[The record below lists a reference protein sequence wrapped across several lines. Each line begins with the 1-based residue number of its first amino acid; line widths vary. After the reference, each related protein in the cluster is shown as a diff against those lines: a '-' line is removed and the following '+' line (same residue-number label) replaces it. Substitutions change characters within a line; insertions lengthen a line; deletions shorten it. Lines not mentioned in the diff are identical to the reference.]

1 MGAAIFPRSE
11 IVSRFLQDMT
21 PAAGALIG
29 VRTLP
34 GVPLLRASSAAAA
47 GADGS
52 GQLVSRREGA
62 AAPGDGQ

>member
-1 MGAAIFPRSE
+1 MGGATLSRSA

-21 PAAGALIG
+21 PAAGELIG
-29 VRTLP
+29 IRTLP

-47 GADGS
+47 EAGGN
-52 GQLVSRREGA
+52 GRLVNRHQGA